1 LLGTSVGYFKSHPLI
16 SMTREGVI
24 NEILAS
30 ELLAEPLDYLPSLET
45 TPSLNEQIGLSY
57 FLCKLKDS
65 ILMRAR

>member
-1 LLGTSVGYFKSHPLI
+1 
-16 SMTREGVI
+16 MTREGVI